1 MARRSVPKMMFAW
14 LLAAAGTLSL
24 LVGTP
29 AITRAEDEK
38 DRQIQELKERLDRL
52 EKELGIKKEA
62 APAPAAAPAP
72 GPAPAAAPAAAGAP
86 AETPQSVGDRIK
98 ALEEAFK
105 NTPLFSV
112 IKDWQFGGHVATSYN
127 YNFNDPKSRN
137 NVFRVFD
144 DKANQ
149 FDINQAELWI
159 EKPTSDASRI
169 GFGLDFVIGRDA
181 KKVHSLGLGISAGDD
196 PTKSDVFDLTQAYVT
211 YKAPIGNGLDL
222 KAGKFVTL
230 HGAEVIRRTGDY
242 QISRSLLFGFAIPFT
257 HTGIMT
263 TYAVNDW
270 LTVTGGIVNGWDNT
284 DDNNNDKSFH
294 GMVTLTPLK
303 DLSLIIGGTWGAE
316 ARFAGDDANGPKR
329 GLIDVVATYKPI
341 SPLTLTLNFD
351 YGDQDKGVF
360 KNPTTGELKD
370 ASWYG
375 VAAYAQ
381 YDLTDKLSV
390 GLRGE
395 YFVDEQ
401 GFRFGFASA
410 DPTNPGNP
418 LRVNLWEL
426 TLTGRYKLF
435 DHLFASVEY
444 RHDEATNGRQVFDDG
459 GLDSNGVQKKSDSQ
473 DTIAFELV
481 YQF

>member
-1 MARRSVPKMMFAW
+1 MMVMRLAHLTIARLLLGGAV
-14 LLAAAGTLSL
+14 LLAAALGTS
-24 LVGTP
+24 
-29 AITRAEDEK
+29 AAWAQDAK
-38 DRQIQELKERLDRL
+38 DREIQELKERLDRL
-52 EKELGIKKEA
+52 EKELGVKKEA
-62 APAPAAAPAP
+62 P
-72 GPAPAAAPAAAGAP
+72 PAPAAAPAAGAP
-86 AETPQSVGDRIK
+86 AAPAEAPQSIGDRIK
-98 ALEEAFK
+98 SLEDAIK
-105 NTPLFSV
+105 STPIFSV

-257 HTGIMT
+257 HTGIMA
-263 TYAVNDW
+263 TYAFTDW
-270 LTVTGGIVNGWDNT
+270 LSVTGGIVNGWDNT

-329 GLIDVVATYKPI
+329 GLIDIVATYKPI

-360 KNPTTGELKD
+360 KNVATGELKD

-401 GFRFGFASA
+401 GFRLGFASA
-410 DPTNPGNP
+410 DPNNPGSP
-418 LRVNLWEL
+418 FRVNVWEF
-426 TLTGRYKLF
+426 TLTGRYKLL
-435 DHLFASVEY
+435 DHLTASVEY
-444 RHDEATNGRQVFDDG
+444 RHDEATNNRLVFDDG
-459 GLDSNGVQKKSDSQ
+459 DGVKNADSQ

>member
-1 MARRSVPKMMFAW
+1 MMTRLLHLTIARLLLGGAV
-14 LLAAAGTLSL
+14 LLAAALSAQ
-24 LVGTP
+24 G
-29 AITRAEDEK
+29 AWAQDAK
-38 DRQIQELKERLDRL
+38 DREIKELRDRLDRL
-52 EKELGIKKEA
+52 EKEVGVKKE
-62 APAPAAAPAP
+62 APAAAPSP
-72 GPAPAAAPAAAGAP
+72 GAPAAP
-86 AETPQSVGDRIK
+86 AEAPQTIGDRIK
-98 ALEEAFK
+98 TLEDAIK
-105 NTPLFSV
+105 STPLLGV
-112 IKDWQFGGHVATSYN
+112 VKDWQFGGHVAVSYN

-159 EKPTSDASRI
+159 DKPTTTESPI

-181 KKVHSLGLGISAGDD
+181 KKIHSLGLGISAGDD
-196 PTKSDVFDLTQAYVT
+196 ATKSDVFDLTQAYVT

-257 HTGIMT
+257 HTGIMA
-263 TYAVNDW
+263 TYAFTDW

-294 GMVTLTPLK
+294 GMVTVTPLK
-303 DLSLIIGGTWGAE
+303 DLSLIVGGTWGAE
-316 ARFAGDDANGPKR
+316 ARFPGDDANGPKR
-329 GLIDVVATYKPI
+329 GLIDIVATYKPI
-341 SPLTLTLNFD
+341 APLTLTLNYD
-351 YGDQDKGVF
+351 YGEQDKGVF
-360 KNPTTGELKD
+360 RNVATGELKS
-370 ASWYG
+370 AVWQG
-375 VAAYAQ
+375 IAGYAQ
-381 YDLTDKLSV
+381 YDLTDKFSV

-395 YFVDEQ
+395 YFIDEQ
-401 GFRFGFASA
+401 GFRFGLASA
-410 DPTNPGNP
+410 DPDPAKSGTPT
-418 LRVNLWEL
+418 RVSIWEL

-435 DHLFASVEY
+435 DHLYASVEY
-444 RHDEATNGRQVFDDG
+444 RHDETTNGLAVFDDN
-459 GLDSNGVQKKSDSQ
+459 GLDPTGAQKKSDSQ

>member
-1 MARRSVPKMMFAW
+1 MITRLAHLTIAR
-14 LLAAAGTLSL
+14 LLLGGAVLIAAALGVPS
-24 LVGTP
+24 
-29 AITRAEDEK
+29 AWAQDAK
-38 DRQIQELKERLDRL
+38 DKEIQEMRERLDRL
-52 EKELGIKKEA
+52 EKELGVKKEA

-72 GPAPAAAPAAAGAP
+72 GAPAAP
-86 AETPQSVGDRIK
+86 AEAPQSIGDRIK
-98 ALEEAFK
+98 SLEDAIK
-105 NTPLFSV
+105 STPLFSV

-181 KKVHSLGLGISAGDD
+181 KKIHSLGLGISAGDD
-196 PTKSDVFDLTQAYVT
+196 ATKSDVFDLTQAYVT

-222 KAGKFVTL
+222 KVGKFVTL
-230 HGAEVIRRTGDY
+230 HGSEVIRRTGDY
-242 QISRSLLFGFAIPFT
+242 QVSRSLLFGFAIPFT
-257 HTGIMT
+257 HTGIMA

-270 LTVTGGIVNGWDNT
+270 LTLTGGIVNGWDNT

-294 GMVTLTPLK
+294 GMVTITPIK
-303 DLSLIIGGTWGAE
+303 DLTFTIGGTWGAE

-329 GLIDVVATYKPI
+329 GLFDLVATYKPI
-341 SPLTLTLNFD
+341 PPLTLSLNFD

-360 KNPTTGELKD
+360 QNVATGELKS

-375 VAAYAQ
+375 VAGYAQ

-401 GFRFGFASA
+401 GFRLGFASA

-418 LRVNLWEL
+418 LRVNLWEM
-426 TLTGRYKLF
+426 TLTGRYKLL

-444 RHDEATNGRQVFDDG
+444 RHDEATDGRQVFDDG
-459 GLDSNGVQKKSDSQ
+459 GLDSFGIQKKSDSQ